1 MFEFQQECGLELIK
15 DLVKGEKN
23 LSRIYG
29 FILYTER
36 DPYVAKVL
44 KDEEF
49 WNALNSISGSN
60 WPVFAVRP
68 MRERQTKAPLLQT
81 NSGTMGFMVV
91 TAEEPQSNM
100 PIIKD
105 FGLDNSRD
113 LPLFVAF
120 MWDESDNLNEV
131 TIPIQGDS
139 VDTVY
144 HSIEEIVRAIARV
157 EDTILPEY
165 KGSVNVFRNV
175 KMELERIKM
184 KHTILERGRILK
196 KIADFCS
203 VFIH

>member
-15 DLVKGEKN
+15 DLVKDEEN

-29 FILYTER
+29 FILYTEK

-44 KDEEF
+44 RDEDF
-49 WNALNSISGSN
+49 WNALNTISGSN
-60 WPVFAVRP
+60 WPIFAVRP
-68 MRERQTKAPLLQT
+68 LREKQFGAPYTRGEYQ
-81 NSGTMGFMVV
+81 MIGFMV
-91 TAEEPQSNM
+91 AMDEPKGNI

-105 FGLDNSRD
+105 FGLENTSD

-120 MWDESDNLNEV
+120 MWDDNDNLNEV
-131 TIPIQGDS
+131 TIPIQGNS
-139 VDTVY
+139 IDTVY

-157 EDTILPEY
+157 ENAILPEY

-175 KMELERIKM
+175 KMELEHIRM
-184 KHTILERGRILK
+184 KHTIIERGRILK

-203 VFIH
+203 VFRS